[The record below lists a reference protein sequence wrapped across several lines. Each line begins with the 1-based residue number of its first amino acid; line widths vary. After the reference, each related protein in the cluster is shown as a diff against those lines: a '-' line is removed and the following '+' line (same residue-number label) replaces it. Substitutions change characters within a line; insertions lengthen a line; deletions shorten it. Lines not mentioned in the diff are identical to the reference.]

1 MPTITMDK
9 SSLSGTKQEYKD
21 CSDSL
26 EKLFLENGF
35 RTNDKTSNGCF
46 IKNVTNKPTEI
57 PQLIRNIFQLDNQD
71 ETWILSKG
79 FKDKRLNYGRK
90 GNEAEEAEQLAN
102 LGMIYT
108 IMVSLRIIHLYN
120 FCLQWMMIKV

>member
-1 MPTITMDK
+1 MDI
-9 SSLSGTKQEYKD
+9 SSTSGTKRESED

-46 IKNVTNKPTEI
+46 IKNVTTKPTEI
-57 PQLIRNIFQLDNQD
+57 PQLIRDIFPLDNQD

-79 FKDKRLNYGRK
+79 FKDKRLKYGRK

-102 LGMIYT
+102 LGMISS
-108 IMVSLRIIHLYN
+108 IIISL
-120 FCLQWMMIKV
+120 

>member
-9 SSLSGTKQEYKD
+9 SSLLGTKQEYKD

-35 RTNDKTSNGCF
+35 RVSDKTSNGCF
-46 IKNVTNKPTEI
+46 IKDVTTKPTEI
-57 PQLIRNIFQLDNQD
+57 PQLIRDIFPLENQN

-79 FKDKRLNYGRK
+79 FKDKRFNYGRK
-90 GNEAEEAEQLAN
+90 GNKAEDAEQLAN
-102 LGMIYT
+102 LGMI
-108 IMVSLRIIHLYN
+108 
-120 FCLQWMMIKV
+120 